1 MISETTVIPRAGS
14 APGRIASRRVLTT
27 IASLGAAL
35 LTTNVFAAGTFHVSG
50 GNPACSELG
59 PGTPANP
66 YCTIDAAVEAQGGP
80 GTTILVEP
88 GIYREEV
95 VIPTSMSGN
104 ASDRF
109 IIKASAPGVVVDGA
123 DDFSDTGLWTQID
136 GPVWLAAGVTWD
148 ANQVLVDGSRLI
160 DSTEDPN
167 ALSSGTFRYVP
178 GTGLY
183 ANVGGGNPGGQE
195 IMVGRRP
202 DGIRLDGGS
211 WITIDGFTV
220 TRIDD
225 IGIYLAEGCIDVV
238 IVRNTVTHSFS
249 DGIGVNGCT
258 GALIEDN
265 HVTRSADHGIYLWNG
280 TTNTTL
286 RGNESSWSRRIVGT
300 GAKGIKVESCD
311 NIVVASSRLH
321 HNEDSGLRVDLSTD
335 TLSLQNL
342 AWANDGQGFSD
353 RASIGSRYIGDVAH
367 GNVLAGFAVV
377 EGSQQASLLNTISVN
392 NGATVLG
399 HNLQVDS
406 SSTTGFQSDF
416 NVLFGAPGSPGLI
429 SYAGTDYAS
438 VAAYTTATGHDAS
451 TLQQDPLFVDAA
463 SANFHLQPG
472 SPAIDSADSS
482 AVDFPAFDAEGNPR
496 VDDPVAANNGAGP
509 VPYAERG
516 AFEFDALCFG
526 AGGASCGDTDAGECV
541 LGTMQCVTGSLI
553 CTGAVGPE
561 AESCNGLDDD
571 CDGVDDNGFDLGAFC
586 DGAGECGAG
595 ITECNGVGGTRCST
609 DVGGSG
615 DQSLPE
621 TCDSLDNDC
630 DGTAD
635 DGFGVGSQCDGD
647 GECGIGVIECAGT
660 SAVRCSTAPGG
671 SADQSVP
678 ETCDSLDND
687 CDGAADDNLGET
699 TCGVGQCEVTVTSC
713 VDGVPQSCEPL
724 SPTTETCDSLDNDCD
739 GVADDGFDVGAACDG
754 AGECGAGVTECDGV
768 GGARCSTD
776 VGGSA
781 DQSVAETCDS
791 LDNDCDGSADEEI
804 APLTCGVGQCEVTVA
819 SCVDGVPQS
828 CTPGAPSDETCDSL
842 DNDCDGTAD
851 EGLAPLTCG
860 VGQCEV
866 TVASCVDG
874 VPQSCTPG
882 APSDETCDSLDNDC
896 DGVADDGFDL
906 GVACDGAGE
915 CGAGVRECDGV
926 GGARCSTDVGGS
938 GDQSVPETCDTLDN
952 DCDGLADDGFDLG
965 AACDGAGE
973 CGAGV
978 RECDGSGGARC
989 STDIGGS
996 ADQSVPETCDTLDND
1011 CDGSADEDIAPLTC
1025 GVGQCEVTVASC
1037 VDGVPQ
1043 SCTPGAPSD
1052 ETCDS
1057 LDNDCDGT
1065 ADDGF
1070 DLGAACDGAGECG
1083 AGARECDGVGGAR
1096 CSTDVGGSADQSV
1109 PETCDSLDND
1119 CDGLADDGFD
1129 IGAACDG
1136 AGECGAGVR
1145 ECDGTAAVRCSTD
1158 IGGSADQSVAETCDS
1173 LDNDCDGTADE
1184 DIAPL
1189 TCGVGQCEVTVASC
1203 VDGVPQSCE
1212 PLSPTTETCDSLDND
1227 CDGTADDGFDIGAAC
1242 DGAGECGAGVRECDG
1257 SGGAHCSTDIGGSGD
1272 QSVPET
1278 CDTLDNDCDGL
1289 ADDGFDIGAAC
1300 DGACGAGVRE
1310 CDGSGGAR
1318 CSTDIGGSGDQC
1330 DVPAGARCNHRH
1342 RRLGFDQSVPETCDG
1357 LDNDCNGAPSMTA
1370 TPTRISTR

>member
-1 MISETTVIPRAGS
+1 MISEAPVVPRAGS

-35 LTTNVFAAGTFHVSG
+35 LSSNVFAAGTFHVSG
-50 GNPACSELG
+50 GNPACSDLG

-66 YCTIDAAVEAQGGP
+66 YCTIDAAAEAQGGP

-95 VIPTSMSGN
+95 VLPISMSGS

-123 DDFSDTGLWTQID
+123 DDFSDTGLWTQVD

-160 DSTEDPN
+160 ESTEDPN
-167 ALSSGTFRYVP
+167 ALPGGSFRWVS

-195 IMVGRRP
+195 TMVGRRAN
-202 DGIRLDGGS
+202 GIRLDGGS

-238 IVRNTVTHSFS
+238 VVRNTVTHSFS

-280 TTNTTL
+280 TTDTTL
-286 RGNESSWSRRIVGT
+286 SGNESSWSRRIVGT
-300 GAKGIKVESCD
+300 GAKGIKIESCD

-377 EGSQQASLLNTISVN
+377 EGSQQASLVNNISVN

-399 HNLQVDS
+399 HNLQVDA

-416 NVLFGAPGSPGLI
+416 NILFGAPGSPGLI

-438 VAAYTTATGHDAS
+438 VAAYTAATGHDAS

-463 SANFHLQPG
+463 AANFHLQPG

-496 VDDPVAANNGAGP
+496 VDDPVVSNTGAGP

-526 AGGASCGDTDAGECV
+526 AGGASCGETDAGECA

-571 CDGVDDNGFDLGAFC
+571 CDGVDDNGFDIGAAC

-595 ITECNGVGGTRCST
+595 ITECDGVGGARCST
-609 DVGGSG
+609 DIGGSG

-621 TCDSLDNDC
+621 TCDS
-630 DGTAD
+630 
-635 DGFGVGSQCDGD
+635 
-647 GECGIGVIECAGT
+647 
-660 SAVRCSTAPGG
+660 
-671 SADQSVP
+671 
-678 ETCDSLDND
+678 
-687 CDGAADDNLGET
+687 
-699 TCGVGQCEVTVTSC
+699 
-713 VDGVPQSCEPL
+713 
-724 SPTTETCDSLDNDCD
+724 
-739 GVADDGFDVGAACDG
+739 
-754 AGECGAGVTECDGV
+754 
-768 GGARCSTD
+768 
-776 VGGSA
+776 
-781 DQSVAETCDS
+781 
-791 LDNDCDGSADEEI
+791 
-804 APLTCGVGQCEVTVA
+804 
-819 SCVDGVPQS
+819 
-828 CTPGAPSDETCDSL
+828 
-842 DNDCDGTAD
+842 
-851 EGLAPLTCG
+851 
-860 VGQCEV
+860 
-866 TVASCVDG
+866 
-874 VPQSCTPG
+874 
-882 APSDETCDSLDNDC
+882 
-896 DGVADDGFDL
+896 
-906 GVACDGAGE
+906 
-915 CGAGVRECDGV
+915 
-926 GGARCSTDVGGS
+926 
-938 GDQSVPETCDTLDN
+938 
-952 DCDGLADDGFDLG
+952 
-965 AACDGAGE
+965 
-973 CGAGV
+973 
-978 RECDGSGGARC
+978 
-989 STDIGGS
+989 
-996 ADQSVPETCDTLDND
+996 LDND

-1052 ETCDS
+1052 EICDS
-1057 LDNDCDGT
+1057 LDNDCDGV

-1083 AGARECDGVGGAR
+1083 AGVRECDGIGEAR

-1109 PETCDSLDND
+1109 PETCDTLDND
-1119 CDGLADDGFD
+1119 CDGVADDGFG

-1136 AGECGAGVR
+1136 TGECGAGVR
-1145 ECDGTAAVRCSTD
+1145 ECDGFGAALCSTD
-1158 IGGSADQSVAETCDS
+1158 PGGSADQSAQETCDALDNDCDGTADNGLGLTTCGIGQCEVTIMNCVAGVPQSCTPLAPSAETCDS
-1173 LDNDCDGTADE
+1173 LDNDCDGTAD
-1184 DIAPL
+1184 
-1189 TCGVGQCEVTVASC
+1189 
-1203 VDGVPQSCE
+1203 
-1212 PLSPTTETCDSLDND
+1212 N
-1227 CDGTADDGFDIGAAC
+1227 GFDLGAAC
-1242 DGAGECGAGVRECDG
+1242 DGSGECGAGVRECDG
-1257 SGGAHCSTDIGGSGD
+1257 SGAAICSTDPGGSAD
-1272 QSVPET
+1272 QS
-1278 CDTLDNDCDGL
+1278 
-1289 ADDGFDIGAAC
+1289 A
-1300 DGACGAGVRE
+1300 
-1310 CDGSGGAR
+1310 
-1318 CSTDIGGSGDQC
+1318 
-1330 DVPAGARCNHRH
+1330 
-1342 RRLGFDQSVPETCDG
+1342 PETCDG
-1357 LDNDCNGAPSMTA
+1357 LDNDCDGAADDGFPNTDLDGLSDCVDPDDDNDGVADPTDCAPLDDSAFGVPVEVQDLAVSAAATTQLTWTA
-1370 TPTRISTR
+1370 QDLGSGTEYVVAKGTLTQPGNSTSFPAGVCLGVSVTNQAEDAAVPALRRIFYYMVKSRNVCGGGTFGTTRRDTHPGCP

>member
-1 MISETTVIPRAGS
+1 MISEAPVVPRAGS

-35 LTTNVFAAGTFHVSG
+35 LSSNVFAAGTFHVSG
-50 GNPACSELG
+50 GNPACSDLG

-66 YCTIDAAVEAQGGP
+66 YCTIDAAAEAQGGP

-95 VIPTSMSGN
+95 VLPISMSGS

-123 DDFSDTGLWTQID
+123 DDFSDTGLWTQVD

-160 DSTEDPN
+160 ESTEDPN
-167 ALSSGTFRYVP
+167 ALPGGSFRWVS

-195 IMVGRRP
+195 TMVGRRAN
-202 DGIRLDGGS
+202 GIRLDGGS

-238 IVRNTVTHSFS
+238 VVRNTVTHSFS

-280 TTNTTL
+280 TTDTTL
-286 RGNESSWSRRIVGT
+286 SGNESSWSRRIVGT
-300 GAKGIKVESCD
+300 GAKGIKIESCD

-377 EGSQQASLLNTISVN
+377 EGSQQASLVNNISVN

-399 HNLQVDS
+399 HNLQVDA

-416 NVLFGAPGSPGLI
+416 NILFGAPGSPGLI

-438 VAAYTTATGHDAS
+438 VAAYTAATGHDAS

-463 SANFHLQPG
+463 AANFHLQPG

-496 VDDPVAANNGAGP
+496 VDDPVVSNTGAGP

-526 AGGASCGDTDAGECV
+526 AGGASCGETDAGECA

-571 CDGVDDNGFDLGAFC
+571 CDGVDDNGFDIGAAC

-595 ITECNGVGGTRCST
+595 ITECDGVGGARCST
-609 DVGGSG
+609 DIGGSG

-630 DGTAD
+630 D
-635 DGFGVGSQCDGD
+635 S
-647 GECGIGVIECAGT
+647 
-660 SAVRCSTAPGG
+660 
-671 SADQSVP
+671 
-678 ETCDSLDND
+678 
-687 CDGAADDNLGET
+687 
-699 TCGVGQCEVTVTSC
+699 
-713 VDGVPQSCEPL
+713 
-724 SPTTETCDSLDNDCD
+724 
-739 GVADDGFDVGAACDG
+739 VADDGFDIGA
-754 AGECGAGVTECDGV
+754 
-768 GGARCSTD
+768 
-776 VGGSA
+776 
-781 DQSVAETCDS
+781 
-791 LDNDCDGSADEEI
+791 
-804 APLTCGVGQCEVTVA
+804 
-819 SCVDGVPQS
+819 
-828 CTPGAPSDETCDSL
+828 
-842 DNDCDGTAD
+842 
-851 EGLAPLTCG
+851 
-860 VGQCEV
+860 
-866 TVASCVDG
+866 
-874 VPQSCTPG
+874 
-882 APSDETCDSLDNDC
+882 
-896 DGVADDGFDL
+896 
-906 GVACDGAGE
+906 ACDGAGE

-938 GDQSVPETCDTLDN
+938 GDQSVPETCDSLDN
-952 DCDGLADDGFDLG
+952 DCDGAADDNLGETTCGVGQCEVTVTNCVDGIPQSCEPLSPTTEACDSLDNDCDGVADDGFDLG

-978 RECDGSGGARC
+978 RECNGSGGTRC
-989 STDIGGS
+989 STDVGGS
-996 ADQSVPETCDTLDND
+996 GDQSVPETCDSLDND
-1011 CDGSADEDIAPLTC
+1011 CDGSADEGIAPLTC

-1052 ETCDS
+1052 EICDS
-1057 LDNDCDGT
+1057 LDNDCDGV

-1083 AGARECDGVGGAR
+1083 AGVRECDGIGGAR

-1109 PETCDSLDND
+1109 PETCDTLDND
-1119 CDGLADDGFD
+1119 CDGVADDGFG

-1136 AGECGAGVR
+1136 TGECGAGVR
-1145 ECDGTAAVRCSTD
+1145 ECDGFGAALCSTD
-1158 IGGSADQSVAETCDS
+1158 PGGSADQSAQETCDALDNDCDGTADNGLGLTTCGIGQCEVTIMNCVAGVPQSCTPLAPSAETCDS
-1173 LDNDCDGTADE
+1173 LDNDCDGTAD
-1184 DIAPL
+1184 
-1189 TCGVGQCEVTVASC
+1189 
-1203 VDGVPQSCE
+1203 
-1212 PLSPTTETCDSLDND
+1212 N
-1227 CDGTADDGFDIGAAC
+1227 GFDLGAAC
-1242 DGAGECGAGVRECDG
+1242 DGSGECGAGVRECDG
-1257 SGGAHCSTDIGGSGD
+1257 SGAAICSTDPGGSAD
-1272 QSVPET
+1272 QS
-1278 CDTLDNDCDGL
+1278 
-1289 ADDGFDIGAAC
+1289 A
-1300 DGACGAGVRE
+1300 
-1310 CDGSGGAR
+1310 
-1318 CSTDIGGSGDQC
+1318 
-1330 DVPAGARCNHRH
+1330 
-1342 RRLGFDQSVPETCDG
+1342 PETCDG
-1357 LDNDCNGAPSMTA
+1357 LDNDCDGAADDGFPNTDLDGLSDCVDPDDDNDGVADPTDCAPLDDSAFGVPVEVQDLAVSAAATTQLTWTA
-1370 TPTRISTR
+1370 QDLGSGTEYVVAKGTLTQPGNSTSFPAGVCLGVSVTNQAEDAAVPALRRIFYYMVKSRNVCGGGTFGTTRRDTHPGCP